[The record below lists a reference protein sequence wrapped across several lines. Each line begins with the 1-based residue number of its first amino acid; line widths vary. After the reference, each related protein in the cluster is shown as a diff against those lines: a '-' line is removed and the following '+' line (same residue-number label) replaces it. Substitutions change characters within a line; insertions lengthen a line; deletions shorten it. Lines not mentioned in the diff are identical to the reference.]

1 MKFKNVSLADVC
13 DLIAGFAFKGKDFG
27 DFASRVIKITHITPP
42 TVDMDNLAGVD
53 LTKYNPAK
61 LKKYIAKHGDFVLAM
76 TGATI
81 GKIGRIENGSAY
93 INQRV
98 LLFKNHDSI
107 DKDFLYY
114 VLQQYE
120 FQQYVLS
127 HIDSESAQPNISA
140 DTIGKYSFVL
150 PDLETQK
157 KIGSFLR
164 SFDAKC
170 EINRRINDNLQQQLS
185 TIYKSWYLDF
195 SLVADSEFIET
206 EYGMIPN
213 GWHYAMLGDLCQ
225 SVSVTHKFNKEKL
238 IFLNTGDIE
247 DGRFLHS
254 DYMAVKKMPGQA
266 KKTIAPGDILYSEI
280 RPINRHFAYVNI
292 PSDDYVVSTKLMVIR
307 SNGIDPRR
315 LYHYLTLDD
324 ILSNL
329 QHQAESRSGT
339 FPQIRFENVS
349 RLPILIA
356 DEQTESKFIDILNS
370 VYEQIDHLNIENKK
384 LAELRDAILPK
395 LMSGEIDVSD
405 IQL

>member
-1 MKFKNVSLADVC
+1 
-13 DLIAGFAFKGKDFG
+13 
-27 DFASRVIKITHITPP
+27 
-42 TVDMDNLAGVD
+42 
-53 LTKYNPAK
+53 
-61 LKKYIAKHGDFVLAM
+61 
-76 TGATI
+76 
-81 GKIGRIENGSAY
+81 
-93 INQRV
+93 
-98 LLFKNHDSI
+98 
-107 DKDFLYY
+107 
-114 VLQQYE
+114 
-120 FQQYVLS
+120 
-127 HIDSESAQPNISA
+127 
-140 DTIGKYSFVL
+140 
-150 PDLETQK
+150 
-157 KIGSFLR
+157 
-164 SFDAKC
+164 
-170 EINRRINDNLQQQLS
+170 
-185 TIYKSWYLDF
+185 
-195 SLVADSEFIET
+195 
-206 EYGMIPN
+206 MIPN